1 MSERPD
7 QLTKSCLGRQPG
19 AFLGGARLLAAV
31 MLAFGV
37 MAGAPAAQAA
47 AAANPAEAF
56 VQENADKGYGIL
68 NNAKLSESD
77 RHMQFR
83 AFLLGLMDAQRIGI
97 FTLGQYA
104 NSSSELDINAFI
116 AAFAEYTVAIYQT
129 RLDKYKDQTLKVT
142 GSIPRAADDVVVN
155 GNVTDPTHP
164 DDPPDK
170 IAFRIRK
177 AADGRFVITD
187 LNVEGIWQSLT
198 QRADFT
204 SFLQQ
209 HGGKLQE
216 LTTNLK
222 RQTQQSF
229 TRSPGSSGAAFGPGF
244 SR

>member
-7 QLTKSCLGRQPG
+7 QLTKPCLRRQPG
-19 AFLGGARLLAAV
+19 AFLGGAGLLAAV

-37 MAGAPAAQAA
+37 MVGTPAAQAA

-83 AFLLGLMDAQRIGI
+83 TFLLGLMDAQRIGI

-104 NSSSELDINAFI
+104 NSSSELDINAFT

-164 DDPPDK
+164 DDPPYK